1 MSELEPVM
9 HDVAPVYYFMQ
20 PGSTRSGVR
29 VFVEDMFNILYT
41 PGLVPRAREAAQ
53 ICEAQPVIN
62 PNAFQERLRAA
73 VFDLYRRTVR
83 AHPRLDDMAA
93 AFAETIIEPFTSWR
107 IETALQRAERLAA
120 ASEHLWEVERA
131 REREAEIARNRRRP
145 RRKPLYPV

>member
-1 MSELEPVM
+1 MSELETVM
-9 HDVAPVYYFMQ
+9 HEVAPDYYFMQ

-53 ICEAQPVIN
+53 ICEAEPVIN

-83 AHPRLDDMAA
+83 PHPRLDDMAA
-93 AFAETIIEPFTSWR
+93 RLYENMGPNEVSHPLLQKRNGGNGPAKNGVPPPSTSG
-107 IETALQRAERLAA
+107 
-120 ASEHLWEVERA
+120 
-131 REREAEIARNRRRP
+131 
-145 RRKPLYPV
+145 RK